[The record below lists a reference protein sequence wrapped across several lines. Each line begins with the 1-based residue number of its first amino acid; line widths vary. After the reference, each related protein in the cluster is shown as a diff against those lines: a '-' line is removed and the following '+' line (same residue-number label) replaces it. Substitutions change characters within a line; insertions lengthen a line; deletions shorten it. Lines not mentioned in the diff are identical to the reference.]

1 MAGAETA
8 LIVEVPEVEALVGDW
23 RAKHDPVAARGIP
36 AHVTALFPFVPPGE
50 LSETVLDELRYLCST
65 VQPFD
70 YELVEIDRFPEAI
83 SNQLPIACLAAAVSV
98 FVSDGDGVWH
108 RQHRFHLGAATDD
121 CADAISERVP
131 PLRSCHSR
139 ARSHARSH
147 AVERCRYAVVRW
159 VPMAF
164 GFA

>member
-1 MAGAETA
+1 M
-8 LIVEVPEVEALVGDW
+8 EALVGDW
-23 RAKHDPVAARGIP
+23 RARHDPVAARGIP

-121 CADAISERVP
+121 CADAISERMP
-131 PLRSCHSR
+131 PLRRAILAHGLTRGLTPSSAADMRWSGGSR
-139 ARSHARSH
+139 WRSASH
-147 AVERCRYAVVRW
+147 DMWGVPWRW
-159 VPMAF
+159 RTALR
-164 GFA
+164 